1 MTLTQSYSIHE
12 LIAGIRMFIE
22 ENEDDEKA
30 EEVIEQCD
38 DIFFANEEEIN
49 KKLESYAN
57 TIQL

>member
-1 MTLTQSYSIHE
+1 MAYKAY
-12 LIAGIRMFIE
+12 LILE
-22 ENEDDEKA
+22 ENEEDEKS